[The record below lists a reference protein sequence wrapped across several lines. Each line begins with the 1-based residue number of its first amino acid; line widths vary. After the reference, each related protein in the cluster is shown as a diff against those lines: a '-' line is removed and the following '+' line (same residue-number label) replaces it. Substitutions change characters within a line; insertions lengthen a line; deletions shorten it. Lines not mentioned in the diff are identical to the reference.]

1 MCSYTKEIKNAIE
14 LFDDGKIYIW
24 NSQVLLSDKDKS
36 YTLDKKLEQLII
48 IEIMRTTKKR
58 ISEKKKQKEKEE
70 IKQELGLFDKK
81 DNADWSYNSDD
92 NI

>member
-24 NSQVLLSDKDKS
+24 NSQVLLSDKDNS

-58 ISEKKKQKEKEE
+58 IHEKKKQKER
-70 IKQELGLFDKK
+70 KK
-81 DNADWSYNSDD
+81 LNRN
-92 NI
+92 